1 MVIKEI
7 TILLRVNVFTRK
19 NLMRKR
25 ETLMNNKIA
34 EVNGAIKIYFFLW
47 EFTNVKKNE
56 IFLLWLNY

>member
-1 MVIKEI
+1 MW
-7 TILLRVNVFTRK
+7 
-19 NLMRKR
+19 KR
-25 ETLMNNKIA
+25 GTLMNNKIA

>member
-1 MVIKEI
+1 MIKEI

-19 NLMRKR
+19 NLMWKR
-25 ETLMNNKIA
+25 GTLMNNKIA

>member
-19 NLMRKR
+19 NLMWKR
-25 ETLMNNKIA
+25 GTLMNNKIA

-47 EFTNVKKNE
+47 EFINVKKNE

>member
-1 MVIKEI
+1 MMIKEI

-25 ETLMNNKIA
+25 GTLMNNKIA

>member
-19 NLMRKR
+19 NLMWKR
-25 ETLMNNKIA
+25 GTLMNNKIA

>member
-1 MVIKEI
+1 MMIKEI

-19 NLMRKR
+19 NLMWKR
-25 ETLMNNKIA
+25 GTLMNNKIA